1 MRDKTEFRDKKRV
14 LIQRDIVIN
23 GIINAHALD
32 ISNNGMYISTASDFI
47 KGSVLDIG
55 IEIDN
60 KPIQLKARVQ
70 HCQKGIGMGVKF
82 VSLTPEIFTTIRDL
96 LAKAESVETKKSA
109 RKVLLL
115 DDNAQSR
122 KIYRNKL
129 DLEGFVVLEATNGIE
144 ALNLLQEMKPELAI
158 IELWVEGIDGFRLL
172 QLMQLNPDL
181 KKIPVLILSSR
192 SVPEDI
198 KKAIVLGAKDY
209 LPKMTT
215 NPIKLAEKVK
225 EFFPKT

>member
-96 LAKAESVETKKSA
+96 LAKAESVETKKSE

-122 KIYRNKL
+122 KIYRYKL

-144 ALNLLQEMKPELAI
+144 ALKLLQEMKPDLAI
-158 IELWVEGIDGFRLL
+158 IELWIEGIDGFRLL